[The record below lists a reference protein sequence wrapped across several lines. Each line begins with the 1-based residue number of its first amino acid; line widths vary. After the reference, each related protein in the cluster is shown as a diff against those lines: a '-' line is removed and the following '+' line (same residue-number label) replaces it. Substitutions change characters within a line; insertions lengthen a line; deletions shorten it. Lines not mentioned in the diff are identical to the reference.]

1 MAVSNLRLGGIT
13 SGFDTEAMVT
23 QLLSSYQTRIDKQ
36 SQKITKL
43 SWQQSAYQDITKKIT
58 EFKNTYFDVLKR
70 DTYLMSPSTFNKFKA
85 DVTATSNADAAGLT
99 VSTTSNSSS
108 GSYKIK
114 LNQAAKA
121 STAQGNSITSGN
133 FKLDLDKALSSASG
147 EVKTNDDGSKTWT
160 MNFALDVQVGGIR
173 KTISFS
179 ADALLGAD
187 GNVADK
193 DAAKSSI
200 IDSLNQKLQESF
212 GYSGKTSGATG
223 ATDANG
229 KEWFLQVKLGSDG
242 KAEFQVGGNA
252 SVSVAENK
260 GNFGLA
266 QPKEKVAISTGSV
279 VTGVNA
285 LQVEIGGKNVSVAFN
300 GVSSTYYD
308 SKGQTG
314 NEAILAEYK
323 ELKTAAYRK
332 SYNLADNEIV
342 SDEQLEKFTYSNEQA
357 AKDKNAASIKEAL
370 KGVAGYT
377 FNFDGTYV
385 TAADSNGNSVDFSMT
400 SVEGGTLGL
409 TKASASNKINSG
421 STLSDLGF
429 KPEAD
434 GTYKLNINGT
444 EISLD
449 KNSTISSMMSAVNK
463 SAAGVTMTY
472 SSLTNSFTL
481 ESKEFGVSAV
491 NKSAAGV
498 TMTYSSL
505 TNSFTLES
513 KEFGGAGKVE
523 VGDTSLGR
531 SLGLVDDNGTVG
543 ASEGQNAIFEINGQE
558 VYLNDNTYT
567 LDGNTFTFN
576 DNMTIG
582 ETYTVNI
589 AKDSTTVKD
598 ALKKFVESYNKLIDD
613 VYGYIGKSPAKD
625 DDGNTYEPLTNAE
638 KDEMSEDEI
647 TKWEEKAKQGVLYND
662 STVSTVMS
670 QMRSA
675 LYTSVTLDDG
685 SKFGIYNLGIK
696 TSSEW
701 SEHGK
706 LQIDENAFDKAF
718 ENNEDAIIKLFT
730 DSDTGM
736 MKKLNSV
743 IDGAVKSSGAANTR
757 GTLVRK
763 AGKADSSVTTDST
776 IYKEMVK
783 MQDRLKELQDR
794 YDTKEEYWWKVFT
807 NMETAMADLNSQTSY
822 ISSYLGTG
830 TSSYQ

>member
-147 EVKTNDDGSKTWT
+147 EVKTNDDGSETWT

-285 LQVEIGGKNVSVAFN
+285 FQVEIGGKNVSVAFN

-308 SKGQTG
+308 SKSQTG

-332 SYNLADNEIV
+332 SYNLAENEIV
-342 SDEQLEKFTYSNEQA
+342 SDKQLEKFTYSNEQA

-449 KNSTISSMMSAVNK
+449 KKSTISSMM
-463 SAAGVTMTY
+463 
-472 SSLTNSFTL
+472 
-481 ESKEFGVSAV
+481 SAV

-743 IDGAVKSSGAANTR
+743 IDGAVKSSGAVNTR

>member
-85 DVTATSNADAAGLT
+85 DVTATSNADTAGLT

-229 KEWFLQVKLGSDG
+229 KEWFLQAKLGSDG

-285 LQVEIGGKNVSVAFN
+285 FQVEIGGKNVSVAFN

-342 SDEQLEKFTYSNEQA
+342 SDEQLEKFNYSNEQA

-409 TKASASNKINSG
+409 TKASASNKISSG

-449 KNSTISSMMSAVNK
+449 KKSTISSMM
-463 SAAGVTMTY
+463 
-472 SSLTNSFTL
+472 
-481 ESKEFGVSAV
+481 SAV

-706 LQIDENAFDKAF
+706 LQIDEDAFDKAF

>member
-377 FNFDGTYV
+377 FNFDGTYI

-409 TKASASNKINSG
+409 TKASASNKISSG

-449 KNSTISSMMSAVNK
+449 KKSTISSMM
-463 SAAGVTMTY
+463 
-472 SSLTNSFTL
+472 
-481 ESKEFGVSAV
+481 SAV

>member
-147 EVKTNDDGSKTWT
+147 EVKTNDDGSETWT

-179 ADALLGAD
+179 ADTLLGAD

-229 KEWFLQVKLGSDG
+229 KEWFLQVQLGSDG

-285 LQVEIGGKNVSVAFN
+285 FQVEIGGKNVSVAFN

-314 NEAILAEYK
+314 NEAIFAEYK

-421 STLSDLGF
+421 STLSNLGF

-449 KNSTISSMMSAVNK
+449 KNSTISSMM
-463 SAAGVTMTY
+463 
-472 SSLTNSFTL
+472 
-481 ESKEFGVSAV
+481 SAV

-589 AKDSTTVKD
+589 KKDSTTVKD

-625 DDGNTYEPLTNAE
+625 DDGNTYEPLTDAE
-638 KDEMSEDEI
+638 KKEMSEDEI

-743 IDGAVKSSGAANTR
+743 IDGAVKSSGAVNTR

-807 NMETAMADLNSQTSY
+807 NMETAMSDLNSQTSY

>member
-13 SGFDTEAMVT
+13 SGFDTEAIVT

-85 DVTATSNADAAGLT
+85 DVTATSNADASGLT

-212 GYSGKTSGATG
+212 GYSGKTSGAAG

-449 KNSTISSMMSAVNK
+449 KKSTISSMM
-463 SAAGVTMTY
+463 
-472 SSLTNSFTL
+472 
-481 ESKEFGVSAV
+481 SAV

-625 DDGNTYEPLTNAE
+625 DDGNTYEPLTDAE
-638 KDEMSEDEI
+638 KEEMSEDEI

>member
-85 DVTATSNADAAGLT
+85 DVTATSNADASGLT

-229 KEWFLQVKLGSDG
+229 KEWFLQVQLGSDG

-409 TKASASNKINSG
+409 TKASASNKISSG

-449 KNSTISSMMSAVNK
+449 KKSTISSMM
-463 SAAGVTMTY
+463 
-472 SSLTNSFTL
+472 
-481 ESKEFGVSAV
+481 SAV

-625 DDGNTYEPLTNAE
+625 DDGNTYEPLTDAE
-638 KDEMSEDEI
+638 KEEMSEDEI
-647 TKWEEKAKQGVLYND
+647 TKWEEKAKQGVLYDD

-743 IDGAVKSSGAANTR
+743 IDGAVKSRGAANTR

>member
-85 DVTATSNADAAGLT
+85 DVTATSNADASGLT

-449 KNSTISSMMSAVNK
+449 KKSTISSMMSAVNK

-481 ESKEFGVSAV
+481 ESKE
-491 NKSAAGV
+491 
-498 TMTYSSL
+498 L
-505 TNSFTLES
+505 
-513 KEFGGAGKVE
+513 GGAGKVE

>member
-229 KEWFLQVKLGSDG
+229 KEWFLQAKLGSDG

-285 LQVEIGGKNVSVAFN
+285 FQVEIGGKNVSVAFN

-323 ELKTAAYRK
+323 GLKTAAYRK
-332 SYNLADNEIV
+332 SYNLAENEIV
-342 SDEQLEKFTYSNEQA
+342 SDEQLEKFNYSNEQA

-409 TKASASNKINSG
+409 TKASASNKISSG

-449 KNSTISSMMSAVNK
+449 KKSTISSMMSAVNK

-481 ESKEFGVSAV
+481 ESKE
-491 NKSAAGV
+491 
-498 TMTYSSL
+498 L
-505 TNSFTLES
+505 
-513 KEFGGAGKVE
+513 GGAGKVE

-625 DDGNTYEPLTNAE
+625 DDGNTYEPLTDAE
-638 KDEMSEDEI
+638 KEEMSEDEI

>member
-85 DVTATSNADAAGLT
+85 DVTATSNADASGLT

-285 LQVEIGGKNVSVAFN
+285 FQVEIGGKNVSVAFN

-449 KNSTISSMMSAVNK
+449 KKSTISSMMSAVNK

-481 ESKEFGVSAV
+481 ESKEFG
-491 NKSAAGV
+491 G
-498 TMTYSSL
+498 T
-505 TNSFTLES
+505 
-513 KEFGGAGKVE
+513 GKVE

>member
-85 DVTATSNADAAGLT
+85 DVTATSNADASGLT

-449 KNSTISSMMSAVNK
+449 KKSTISSMMSAVNK

-481 ESKEFGVSAV
+481 ESKEFGGTG
-491 NKSAAGV
+491 N
-498 TMTYSSL
+498 
-505 TNSFTLES
+505 
-513 KEFGGAGKVE
+513 VE

>member
-147 EVKTNDDGSKTWT
+147 EVKTNDDGSETWT

-342 SDEQLEKFTYSNEQA
+342 SNEQLEKFTYSNEQA

-409 TKASASNKINSG
+409 TKASASNKISSG

-449 KNSTISSMMSAVNK
+449 KKSTISSMM
-463 SAAGVTMTY
+463 
-472 SSLTNSFTL
+472 
-481 ESKEFGVSAV
+481 SAV

>member
-85 DVTATSNADAAGLT
+85 DVTATSNADASGLT

-444 EISLD
+444 EISID
-449 KNSTISSMMSAVNK
+449 KKSTISSMM
-463 SAAGVTMTY
+463 
-472 SSLTNSFTL
+472 
-481 ESKEFGVSAV
+481 SAV

>member
-85 DVTATSNADAAGLT
+85 DVTATSNADASGLT

-133 FKLDLDKALSSASG
+133 FKLDLDKALSSASR

-229 KEWFLQVKLGSDG
+229 KEWFLQAKLGSDG

-285 LQVEIGGKNVSVAFN
+285 FQVEIGGKNVSVAFN

-323 ELKTAAYRK
+323 GLKTAAYRK
-332 SYNLADNEIV
+332 SYNLAENEIV
-342 SDEQLEKFTYSNEQA
+342 SDEQLEKFNYSNEQA

-409 TKASASNKINSG
+409 TKASASNKISSG

-449 KNSTISSMMSAVNK
+449 KKSTISSMM
-463 SAAGVTMTY
+463 
-472 SSLTNSFTL
+472 
-481 ESKEFGVSAV
+481 SAV

>member
-85 DVTATSNADAAGLT
+85 DVTATSNADASGLT

-285 LQVEIGGKNVSVAFN
+285 FQVEIGGKNVSVAFN

-377 FNFDGTYV
+377 FNFDGTYI

-449 KNSTISSMMSAVNK
+449 KKSTISSMM
-463 SAAGVTMTY
+463 
-472 SSLTNSFTL
+472 
-481 ESKEFGVSAV
+481 SAV

-706 LQIDENAFDKAF
+706 LQIDEDAFDKAF

>member
-147 EVKTNDDGSKTWT
+147 EVKTNDDGSETWT

-285 LQVEIGGKNVSVAFN
+285 FQVEIGGKNVSVAFN

-308 SKGQTG
+308 SKSQTG

-332 SYNLADNEIV
+332 SYNLAENEIV
-342 SDEQLEKFTYSNEQA
+342 SDKQLEKFTYSNEQA

-377 FNFDGTYV
+377 FNFDGTYI

-409 TKASASNKINSG
+409 TKASASNKISSG

-449 KNSTISSMMSAVNK
+449 KKSTISSMM
-463 SAAGVTMTY
+463 
-472 SSLTNSFTL
+472 
-481 ESKEFGVSAV
+481 SAV

>member
-85 DVTATSNADAAGLT
+85 DVTATSNADASGLT

-229 KEWFLQVKLGSDG
+229 KEWFLQVQLGSDG

-342 SDEQLEKFTYSNEQA
+342 SDEQLEKFNYSNEQA

-409 TKASASNKINSG
+409 TKASASNKISSG

-449 KNSTISSMMSAVNK
+449 KKSTISSMMSAVNK

-481 ESKEFGVSAV
+481 ESKE
-491 NKSAAGV
+491 
-498 TMTYSSL
+498 L
-505 TNSFTLES
+505 
-513 KEFGGAGKVE
+513 GGAGKVE

-625 DDGNTYEPLTNAE
+625 DDGNTYEPLTDAE
-638 KDEMSEDEI
+638 KEEMSEDEI

>member
-85 DVTATSNADAAGLT
+85 DVTATSNADASGLT

-285 LQVEIGGKNVSVAFN
+285 FQVEIGGKNVSVAFN

-323 ELKTAAYRK
+323 GLKTAAYRK

-342 SDEQLEKFTYSNEQA
+342 SDEQLEKFNYSNEQA

-409 TKASASNKINSG
+409 TKASASNKISSG

-449 KNSTISSMMSAVNK
+449 KKSTISSMM
-463 SAAGVTMTY
+463 
-472 SSLTNSFTL
+472 
-481 ESKEFGVSAV
+481 SAV

-638 KDEMSEDEI
+638 KEEMSEDEI

-662 STVSTVMS
+662 STVSTIMS

-675 LYTSVTLDDG
+675 LYTNVTLDDG

-743 IDGAVKSSGAANTR
+743 IDGAVKSRGAANTR

-794 YDTKEEYWWKVFT
+794 YNTKEEYWWKVFT

>member
-147 EVKTNDDGSKTWT
+147 EVKTNDDGSETWT

-285 LQVEIGGKNVSVAFN
+285 FQVEIGGKNVSVAFN

-308 SKGQTG
+308 SKSQTG

-342 SDEQLEKFTYSNEQA
+342 SDEQLEKFNYSNEQA

-449 KNSTISSMMSAVNK
+449 KKSTISSMM
-463 SAAGVTMTY
+463 
-472 SSLTNSFTL
+472 
-481 ESKEFGVSAV
+481 SAV

-730 DSDTGM
+730 DSDTCM

>member
-147 EVKTNDDGSKTWT
+147 EVKTNDDGSETWT

-229 KEWFLQVKLGSDG
+229 KEWFLQVQLGSDG

-285 LQVEIGGKNVSVAFN
+285 FQVEIGGKNESVAFN

-332 SYNLADNEIV
+332 SYNLADTEIV
-342 SDEQLEKFTYSNEQA
+342 SDEQLEKFTYTNEQA

-421 STLSDLGF
+421 STLSNLGF

-449 KNSTISSMMSAVNK
+449 KNSTISSMM
-463 SAAGVTMTY
+463 
-472 SSLTNSFTL
+472 
-481 ESKEFGVSAV
+481 SAV

-543 ASEGQNAIFEINGQE
+543 ASEGQNAIFEINGQD

-625 DDGNTYEPLTNAE
+625 DDGNTYEPLTDAE
-638 KDEMSEDEI
+638 KEEMSEDEI

-662 STVSTVMS
+662 STVSTIMS

-675 LYTSVTLDDG
+675 LYTNVTLDDG

-706 LQIDENAFDKAF
+706 LQIDEDAFDKAF

-743 IDGAVKSSGAANTR
+743 IDGAVKSSGAVNTR

-783 MQDRLKELQDR
+783 MQDRLKELQNR
-794 YDTKEEYWWKVFT
+794 YNDKEEYWWKVFT
-807 NMETAMADLNSQTSY
+807 NMETAMSDLNSQTSY

>member
-370 KGVAGYT
+370 TGVAGYT

-449 KNSTISSMMSAVNK
+449 KNSTISSMM
-463 SAAGVTMTY
+463 
-472 SSLTNSFTL
+472 
-481 ESKEFGVSAV
+481 SAV

>member
-285 LQVEIGGKNVSVAFN
+285 FQVEIGGKNVSVAFN

-342 SDEQLEKFTYSNEQA
+342 SDEQLEKFNYSNEQA

-449 KNSTISSMMSAVNK
+449 KKSTISSMM
-463 SAAGVTMTY
+463 
-472 SSLTNSFTL
+472 
-481 ESKEFGVSAV
+481 SAV

-822 ISSYLGTG
+822 ISSYLGIG

>member
-1 MAVSNLRLGGIT
+1 MAVSNIRLGGIT
-13 SGFDTEAMVT
+13 SGFDTESMVT
-23 QLLSSYQTRIDKQ
+23 QLLSSYQTRIDNQNK
-36 SQKITKL
+36 KITKL

-58 EFKNTYFDVLKR
+58 EFKNTYFDILKR
-70 DTYLMSPSTFNKFKA
+70 DTYLMSASTFNKFKA
-85 DVTATSNADAAGLT
+85 DVTSSSAADAAGLT
-99 VSTTSNSSS
+99 VSTSSNSTA
-108 GSYKIK
+108 GSYKVK
-114 LNQAAKA
+114 LTQAAKA
-121 STAQGNSITSGN
+121 ASAKGSSVTSGN
-133 FKLDLDKALSSASG
+133 FSLDLDKALNSATG
-147 EVKTNDDGSKTWT
+147 EVKTNADGSKTWS
-160 MNFALDVQVGGIR
+160 MNFALDIQVGGAK
-173 KTISFS
+173 KTISFT
-179 ADALLGAD
+179 ADAVLGAD
-187 GNVADK
+187 GNIADK

-200 IDSLNQKLQESF
+200 IDSLNAKLQESF
-212 GYSGKTSGATG
+212 GYSGKTTGATG

-229 KEWFLQVKLGSDG
+229 KEWFLQAKMGADG
-242 KAEFQVGGNA
+242 KVEFQVGGNS
-252 SVSVAENK
+252 SVTVTENK

-266 QPKEKVAISTGSV
+266 QPREKTAISTGSV
-279 VTGVNA
+279 VTGMNIF
-285 LQVEIGGKNVSVAFN
+285 QVDIGGKTVSAAFN

-308 SKGQTG
+308 SKDQAG
-314 NEAILAEYK
+314 NEAVLAEFK
-323 ELKTAAYRK
+323 NLKTAAYRK
-332 SYNLADNEIV
+332 SYNLADDAV
-342 SDEQLEKFTYSNEQA
+342 VTDEQLEKFTYSGAQA
-357 AKDKNAASIKEAL
+357 AKDRNAASIQEAL
-370 KGVAGYT
+370 KLNVKDYT
-377 FNFDGTYV
+377 FSFDGTYL
-385 TAADSNGNSVDFSMT
+385 TAADSNGNAVDFSMT

-409 TKASASNKINSG
+409 AKASASNKFNTS
-421 STLSDLGF
+421 SRLSDLGF
-429 KPEAD
+429 TAEAD

-449 KNSTISSMMSAVNK
+449 KESTITSMISAVNK

-481 ESKEFGVSAV
+481 ESKEFGS
-491 NKSAAGV
+491 
-498 TMTYSSL
+498 
-505 TNSFTLES
+505 
-513 KEFGGAGKVE
+513 AGKIE
-523 VGDTSLGR
+523 VGDTALGR

-543 ASEGQNAIFEINGQE
+543 AAEGQNAIFEINGQE
-558 VYLNDNTYT
+558 IYLNDNTYT

-582 ETYTVNI
+582 ETYNVAIT
-589 AKDSTTVKD
+589 KDSTTVKE

-613 VYGYIGKSPAKD
+613 VYGYIGKSPATD
-625 DDGNTYEPLTNAE
+625 DDGNKYEPLTSAE
-638 KDEMSEDEI
+638 KEEMSEDEI

-701 SEHGK
+701 SQHGK
-706 LQIDENAFDKAF
+706 LEIDEDAFDKAF
-718 ENNEDAIIKLFT
+718 EKNEDAIIKLFT
-730 DSDTGM
+730 DSDSGM

-743 IDGAVKSSGAANTR
+743 IDNAVKSSGAANTR

-794 YDTKEEYWWKVFT
+794 YDSKEEYWWKVFT
-807 NMETAMADLNSQTSY
+807 NMETAMTDLNSQTSY

-830 TSSYQ
+830 STNYQ

>member
-323 ELKTAAYRK
+323 GLKTAAYRK
-332 SYNLADNEIV
+332 SYNLAENEIV
-342 SDEQLEKFTYSNEQA
+342 SDEQLEKFNYSNEQA

-409 TKASASNKINSG
+409 TKASASNKISSG

-449 KNSTISSMMSAVNK
+449 KKSTISSMM
-463 SAAGVTMTY
+463 
-472 SSLTNSFTL
+472 
-481 ESKEFGVSAV
+481 SAV

-625 DDGNTYEPLTNAE
+625 DDGNTYEPLTDAE
-638 KDEMSEDEI
+638 KEEMSEDEI

>member
-85 DVTATSNADAAGLT
+85 DVTATSNADTAGLT

-409 TKASASNKINSG
+409 TKASASNKISSG

-449 KNSTISSMMSAVNK
+449 KKSTISSMM
-463 SAAGVTMTY
+463 
-472 SSLTNSFTL
+472 
-481 ESKEFGVSAV
+481 SAV

-625 DDGNTYEPLTNAE
+625 DDGNTYEPLTDAE
-638 KDEMSEDEI
+638 KEEMSEDEI

>member
-85 DVTATSNADAAGLT
+85 DVTATSNADASGLT

-147 EVKTNDDGSKTWT
+147 EVKTNDDGSETWT

-285 LQVEIGGKNVSVAFN
+285 FQVEIGGKNVSVAFN

-308 SKGQTG
+308 SKSQTG

-342 SDEQLEKFTYSNEQA
+342 SDEQLEKFNYSNEQA

-449 KNSTISSMMSAVNK
+449 KKSTISSMM
-463 SAAGVTMTY
+463 
-472 SSLTNSFTL
+472 
-481 ESKEFGVSAV
+481 SAV

>member
-85 DVTATSNADAAGLT
+85 DVTATSNADASGLT

-229 KEWFLQVKLGSDG
+229 KEWFLQAKLGSDG

-285 LQVEIGGKNVSVAFN
+285 FQVEIGGKNVSVAFN

-323 ELKTAAYRK
+323 GLKTAAYRK
-332 SYNLADNEIV
+332 SYNLAENEIV
-342 SDEQLEKFTYSNEQA
+342 SDEQLEKFNYSNEQA

-409 TKASASNKINSG
+409 TKASASNKISSG

-449 KNSTISSMMSAVNK
+449 KKSTISSMMSAVNK

-481 ESKEFGVSAV
+481 ESKE
-491 NKSAAGV
+491 
-498 TMTYSSL
+498 L
-505 TNSFTLES
+505 
-513 KEFGGAGKVE
+513 GGAGKVE

-543 ASEGQNAIFEINGQE
+543 ASEGQNAIFEINGKE

-625 DDGNTYEPLTNAE
+625 DDGNTYEPLTDAE
-638 KDEMSEDEI
+638 KEEMSEDEI

>member
-285 LQVEIGGKNVSVAFN
+285 FQVEIGGKNVSVAFN

-342 SDEQLEKFTYSNEQA
+342 SDEQLEKFNYSNEQA

-449 KNSTISSMMSAVNK
+449 KKSTISSMMSAVNK

-481 ESKEFGVSAV
+481 ESKEFG
-491 NKSAAGV
+491 G
-498 TMTYSSL
+498 T
-505 TNSFTLES
+505 
-513 KEFGGAGKVE
+513 GKVE

-638 KDEMSEDEI
+638 KEEMSEDEI

>member
-85 DVTATSNADAAGLT
+85 DVTATSNADTAGLT

-147 EVKTNDDGSKTWT
+147 EVKTNDDGSETWT

-285 LQVEIGGKNVSVAFN
+285 FQVEIGGKNVSVAFN

-308 SKGQTG
+308 SKSQTG

-342 SDEQLEKFTYSNEQA
+342 SDEQLEKFNYSNEQA

-449 KNSTISSMMSAVNK
+449 KKSTISSMM
-463 SAAGVTMTY
+463 
-472 SSLTNSFTL
+472 
-481 ESKEFGVSAV
+481 SAV

-625 DDGNTYEPLTNAE
+625 DDGNTYEPLTDAE
-638 KDEMSEDEI
+638 KEEMSEDEI

>member
-85 DVTATSNADAAGLT
+85 DVTATSNADASGLT

-285 LQVEIGGKNVSVAFN
+285 FQVEIGGKNVSVAFN

-342 SDEQLEKFTYSNEQA
+342 SDEQLEKFNYSNEQA

-409 TKASASNKINSG
+409 TKASASNKISSG

-449 KNSTISSMMSAVNK
+449 KKSTISSMMSAVNK

-481 ESKEFGVSAV
+481 ESKE
-491 NKSAAGV
+491 
-498 TMTYSSL
+498 L
-505 TNSFTLES
+505 
-513 KEFGGAGKVE
+513 GGAGKVE

-625 DDGNTYEPLTNAE
+625 DDGNTYEPLTDAE
-638 KDEMSEDEI
+638 KEEMSEDEI

>member
-23 QLLSSYQTRIDKQ
+23 HLLSSYQTRIDKQ

-285 LQVEIGGKNVSVAFN
+285 FQVEIGGKNVSVAFN

-342 SDEQLEKFTYSNEQA
+342 SDEQLEKFNYSNEQA

-409 TKASASNKINSG
+409 TKASASNKISSG

-449 KNSTISSMMSAVNK
+449 KKSTISSMMSAVNK

-481 ESKEFGVSAV
+481 ESKE
-491 NKSAAGV
+491 
-498 TMTYSSL
+498 L
-505 TNSFTLES
+505 
-513 KEFGGAGKVE
+513 GGAGKVE

>member
-85 DVTATSNADAAGLT
+85 DVTATSNADASGLT

-409 TKASASNKINSG
+409 TKASASNKISSG

-449 KNSTISSMMSAVNK
+449 KKSTISSMMSAVNK

-481 ESKEFGVSAV
+481 ESKEFG
-491 NKSAAGV
+491 G
-498 TMTYSSL
+498 T
-505 TNSFTLES
+505 
-513 KEFGGAGKVE
+513 GKVE

>member
-85 DVTATSNADAAGLT
+85 DVTATSNADASGLT

-285 LQVEIGGKNVSVAFN
+285 VQVEIGGKNVSVAFN

-449 KNSTISSMMSAVNK
+449 KNSTISSMM
-463 SAAGVTMTY
+463 
-472 SSLTNSFTL
+472 
-481 ESKEFGVSAV
+481 SAV

-706 LQIDENAFDKAF
+706 LQIDEDAFDKAF

>member
-85 DVTATSNADAAGLT
+85 DVTATSNADASGLT

-449 KNSTISSMMSAVNK
+449 KKSTISSMMSAVNK

-481 ESKEFGVSAV
+481 ESKEFG
-491 NKSAAGV
+491 G
-498 TMTYSSL
+498 T
-505 TNSFTLES
+505 
-513 KEFGGAGKVE
+513 GKVE

-625 DDGNTYEPLTNAE
+625 DDGNTYEPLTDAE
-638 KDEMSEDEI
+638 KEEMSEDEI

-776 IYKEMVK
+776 IYKEMVN

>member
-285 LQVEIGGKNVSVAFN
+285 FQVEIGGKNVSVAFN

-323 ELKTAAYRK
+323 GLKTAAYRK

-342 SDEQLEKFTYSNEQA
+342 SDEQLEKFNYSNEQA

-409 TKASASNKINSG
+409 TKSSASNKISSG

-481 ESKEFGVSAV
+481 ESKEFG
-491 NKSAAGV
+491 
-498 TMTYSSL
+498 
-505 TNSFTLES
+505 
-513 KEFGGAGKVE
+513 GAGKVQ

-638 KDEMSEDEI
+638 KEEMSEDEI

-675 LYTSVTLDDG
+675 LYTNVTLDDG

>member
-285 LQVEIGGKNVSVAFN
+285 FQVEIGGKNVSVAFN

-308 SKGQTG
+308 SKDQTG

-323 ELKTAAYRK
+323 KLKTAAYRK
-332 SYNLADNEIV
+332 SYNLAENEIV
-342 SDEQLEKFTYSNEQA
+342 SDKQLEKFTYSNEQA

-377 FNFDGTYV
+377 FNFDGTYI

-409 TKASASNKINSG
+409 TKASASNKISSG

-449 KNSTISSMMSAVNK
+449 KKSTISSMM
-463 SAAGVTMTY
+463 
-472 SSLTNSFTL
+472 
-481 ESKEFGVSAV
+481 SAV

>member
-285 LQVEIGGKNVSVAFN
+285 FQVEIGGKNVSVAFN

-332 SYNLADNEIV
+332 SYNLAENEIV
-342 SDEQLEKFTYSNEQA
+342 SDKQLEKFTYSNEQA

-409 TKASASNKINSG
+409 TKASASNKISSG

-449 KNSTISSMMSAVNK
+449 KKSTISSMM
-463 SAAGVTMTY
+463 
-472 SSLTNSFTL
+472 
-481 ESKEFGVSAV
+481 SAV

-638 KDEMSEDEI
+638 KEEMSEDEI

-662 STVSTVMS
+662 STVSTIMS

-675 LYTSVTLDDG
+675 LYTNVTLDDG

-706 LQIDENAFDKAF
+706 LQIDEDAFDKAF

-794 YDTKEEYWWKVFT
+794 YNTKEEYWWKVFT